1 MSTINERVKELRR
14 SPEVG
19 LTMEK
24 FGEKLGVTKATISR
38 IENGTNNVTEQ
49 MFTSICREFNVNPE
63 WLRDGVGEM
72 FLTISRNDQIAS
84 FIGDIL
90 RDEPEGFKARLIS
103 ALSEMNEDGW
113 KALADLSCRLVADS
127 PKDGAHP
134 EK

>member
-14 SPEVG
+14 SPEIN

-24 FGEKLGVTKATISR
+24 FGKQLGVGKSAISD
-38 IENGTNNVTEQ
+38 IESGRNNVSDQ

-113 KALADLSCRLVADS
+113 KALADLSCRLVSGNESA
-127 PKDGAHP
+127 
-134 EK
+134 

>member
-14 SPEVG
+14 SPEIN

-24 FGEKLGVTKATISR
+24 FGKQLGVGKSAISD
-38 IENGTNNVTEQ
+38 IESGRNNVSDQ

-103 ALSEMNEDGW
+103 ALSEMNEEGW
-113 KALADLSCRLVADS
+113 KALADLSCRLVSGNESA
-127 PKDGAHP
+127 
-134 EK
+134 